1 MTFHKTKQAGI
12 LAVAVAWLVSCVAST
27 SLAQPEKS
35 EPKTGEPEKSEAL
48 NTIGISGAVA
58 LELDGDAKWGGGG
71 NVSYER
77 ELIPKDL
84 QMELV
89 FGIGTVDKSLKIPI
103 GLLFTHAW
111 VPNEVWEPDVGLGGT
126 VTIEE
131 ERNPSG
137 GRDFSARFGVT
148 FAAGTHIWLWG
159 SDRRWGLNLA
169 FVYTLQVTRGVSHE
183 LFLAFGPSVR
193 F

>member
-12 LAVAVAWLVSCVAST
+12 LVVAVVWLVSCVAST
-27 SLAQPEKS
+27 SVAQPEES
-35 EPKTGEPEKSEAL
+35 EPEKSEAL

-89 FGIGTVDKSLKIPI
+89 FGIGTLDKSLKIPI

-111 VPNEVWEPDVGLGGT
+111 VPNEVWEPDVG
-126 VTIEE
+126 
-131 ERNPSG
+131 P
-137 GRDFSARFGVT
+137 
-148 FAAGTHIWLWG
+148 
-159 SDRRWGLNLA
+159 
-169 FVYTLQVTRGVSHE
+169 
-183 LFLAFGPSVR
+183 
-193 F
+193 

>member
-1 MTFHKTKQAGI
+1 MAFDRAKRAETLLIAASCLVLCITGPSPVHAEDSTK
-12 LAVAVAWLVSCVAST
+12 
-27 SLAQPEKS
+27 
-35 EPKTGEPEKSEAL
+35 EPETHEAL
-48 NTIGISGAVA
+48 NTIGINAA
-58 LELDGDAKWGGGG
+58 LGLSFEDGPKVGGGG

-89 FGIGTVDKSLKIPI
+89 VGFGTIDKSFKVPI

-126 VTIEE
+126 VTIER
-131 ERNPSG
+131 ERNASG
-137 GRDFSARFGVT
+137 GMDTTTRFGIT
-148 FAAGTHIWLWG
+148 FAGGTHIWLWG
-159 SDRRWGLNLA
+159 SHRRWGLGLTV
-169 FVYTLQVTRGVSHE
+169 VYTLQVTRGVSHE